1 MGVFL
6 GVLGLMALAAL
17 LLLGLWLW
25 LDARRTVRRL
35 DRMLSTAIDGG
46 FGEESF
52 DESAPSALESRMA
65 RFLNGSARS
74 LRGVQ
79 RQRESIQRLLS
90 DISHQTKTPLANLK
104 LYSSLLMEE
113 ELTPQ
118 QREQAQVIL
127 QQSEKLSFLI
137 ETLVKLSRLETDVL
151 AVTPKS
157 QPLSPLL
164 ERAASQA
171 KAAAEH
177 PASMLAVMKLDN
189 AKIEEICK
197 QFKQVYPVN
206 YNAPGQLV
214 VAGAIEE
221 MDAFKQAVREAGG
234 RGLPVAVGGGFHSP
248 FMDGASREFSE
259 EAREFELRKPALTVY
274 SNFTTEP
281 YTENVLELMENQIN
295 HSLRWQESME
305 RMAADGFDTF
315 IEVGIGDTLKK
326 LIKRILPEA
335 RVYSVS
341 NMEEIEKVKEEMGC

>member
-6 GVLGLMALAAL
+6 GVLGLMALAALL

-90 DISHQTKTPLANLK
+90 DISHQTKTPLANLR

-113 ELTPQ
+113 ELTPR
-118 QREQAQVIL
+118 QREQAQVIF

-151 AVTPKS
+151 VVTPKS

-171 KAAAEH
+171 KAAAEQKGIALQLH
-177 PASMLAVMKLDN
+177 LQQQAEMKALYDLRWTAEALGNLLDN
-189 AKIEEICK
+189 AVKYTPPGGCIQVSATQYELFCRIDVRDNGIGIAEEEQAQIFGRFYRGRQVREQEGLGIGLYLAREIAQK
-197 QFKQVYPVN
+197 QGGYLKLSSR
-206 YNAPGQLV
+206 PGQGSTFSLYLP
-214 VAGAIEE
+214 
-221 MDAFKQAVREAGG
+221 
-234 RGLPVAVGGGFHSP
+234 RG
-248 FMDGASREFSE
+248 
-259 EAREFELRKPALTVY
+259 
-274 SNFTTEP
+274 
-281 YTENVLELMENQIN
+281 
-295 HSLRWQESME
+295 
-305 RMAADGFDTF
+305 
-315 IEVGIGDTLKK
+315 
-326 LIKRILPEA
+326 
-335 RVYSVS
+335 
-341 NMEEIEKVKEEMGC
+341 

>member
-1 MGVFL
+1 MGIFL
-6 GVLGLMALAAL
+6 GVLGLAG

-90 DISHQTKTPLANLK
+90 DISHQTKTPLANLR

-113 ELTPQ
+113 ELTPR
-118 QREQAQVIL
+118 QREQAQVIF

-164 ERAASQA
+164 ERAVSQA
-171 KAAAEH
+171 KAAAEQKGIALQLH
-177 PASMLAVMKLDN
+177 LQQQAEMKALYDLRWTAEALGNLLDN
-189 AKIEEICK
+189 AVKYTPPGGCIQVSATQYELFCRIDVRDNGIGIAEEEQAQIFGRFYRGRQVREQEGLGIGLYLAREIAQK
-197 QFKQVYPVN
+197 QGGYLKLSSR
-206 YNAPGQLV
+206 PGQGSTFSLYLP
-214 VAGAIEE
+214 
-221 MDAFKQAVREAGG
+221 
-234 RGLPVAVGGGFHSP
+234 RG
-248 FMDGASREFSE
+248 
-259 EAREFELRKPALTVY
+259 
-274 SNFTTEP
+274 
-281 YTENVLELMENQIN
+281 
-295 HSLRWQESME
+295 
-305 RMAADGFDTF
+305 
-315 IEVGIGDTLKK
+315 
-326 LIKRILPEA
+326 
-335 RVYSVS
+335 
-341 NMEEIEKVKEEMGC
+341 

>member
-1 MGVFL
+1 MGTFL
-6 GVLGLMALAAL
+6 GVLGLVALAAL
-17 LLLGLWLW
+17 LLGLWFW

-113 ELTPQ
+113 ELTPR

-171 KAAAEH
+171 KAAAERKGIALQLH
-177 PASMLAVMKLDN
+177 LQQQAEMRALYDLRWTAEALGNLLDN
-189 AKIEEICK
+189 AVKYTPPDGCIQVSATQYELFCRIDVRDNGIGVAEEEQAQIFGRFYRGRQVREQEGLGIGLYLAREIAQK
-197 QFKQVYPVN
+197 QGGYLKLSSR
-206 YNAPGQLV
+206 PGQGSTFSLYLP
-214 VAGAIEE
+214 
-221 MDAFKQAVREAGG
+221 
-234 RGLPVAVGGGFHSP
+234 RG
-248 FMDGASREFSE
+248 
-259 EAREFELRKPALTVY
+259 
-274 SNFTTEP
+274 
-281 YTENVLELMENQIN
+281 
-295 HSLRWQESME
+295 
-305 RMAADGFDTF
+305 
-315 IEVGIGDTLKK
+315 
-326 LIKRILPEA
+326 
-335 RVYSVS
+335 
-341 NMEEIEKVKEEMGC
+341 

>member
-1 MGVFL
+1 MGTFL
-6 GVLGLMALAAL
+6 GVLGLMALAA

-90 DISHQTKTPLANLK
+90 DISHQTKTPLANLR

-113 ELTPQ
+113 ELTPR
-118 QREQAQVIL
+118 QREQAQVIF

-151 AVTPKS
+151 AVTPES

-171 KAAAEH
+171 KAAAEQKGDCASAAFAAAGGNEGALRPALDGGGAGEPDGQRGQIH
-177 PASMLAVMKLDN
+177 PAGRVH
-189 AKIEEICK
+189 
-197 QFKQVYPVN
+197 
-206 YNAPGQLV
+206 PG
-214 VAGAIEE
+214 ECH
-221 MDAFKQAVREAGG
+221 AVRAV
-234 RGLPVAVGGGFHSP
+234 LPHRCS
-248 FMDGASREFSE
+248 
-259 EAREFELRKPALTVY
+259 
-274 SNFTTEP
+274 
-281 YTENVLELMENQIN
+281 
-295 HSLRWQESME
+295 
-305 RMAADGFDTF
+305 
-315 IEVGIGDTLKK
+315 
-326 LIKRILPEA
+326 
-335 RVYSVS
+335 
-341 NMEEIEKVKEEMGC
+341 

>member
-1 MGVFL
+1 MGIFL
-6 GVLGLMALAAL
+6 GVLGLVALAAL

-90 DISHQTKTPLANLK
+90 DISHQTKTPLANLR

-113 ELTPQ
+113 ELTPR
-118 QREQAQVIL
+118 QREQAQVIF

-164 ERAASQA
+164 ERAVSQA
-171 KAAAEH
+171 KAAAEQKGIALQLH
-177 PASMLAVMKLDN
+177 LQQEEMKALYDLRWTAEALGNLLDN
-189 AKIEEICK
+189 AVKYTPPGGCIQVSATQYELFCRIDVRDNGIGVAEEEQAQIFGRFYRGRQVREQEGLGIGLYLAREIAQK
-197 QFKQVYPVN
+197 QGGYLKLSSR
-206 YNAPGQLV
+206 PGQGSTFSLYLP
-214 VAGAIEE
+214 
-221 MDAFKQAVREAGG
+221 
-234 RGLPVAVGGGFHSP
+234 RG
-248 FMDGASREFSE
+248 
-259 EAREFELRKPALTVY
+259 
-274 SNFTTEP
+274 
-281 YTENVLELMENQIN
+281 
-295 HSLRWQESME
+295 
-305 RMAADGFDTF
+305 
-315 IEVGIGDTLKK
+315 
-326 LIKRILPEA
+326 
-335 RVYSVS
+335 
-341 NMEEIEKVKEEMGC
+341 

>member
-90 DISHQTKTPLANLK
+90 DISHQTKTPLANLR

-151 AVTPKS
+151 VVTPKL

-164 ERAASQA
+164 ERAVSQA
-171 KAAAEH
+171 KAAAEQKGIALQLH
-177 PASMLAVMKLDN
+177 LQQEEMKALYDLRWTAEALGNLLDN
-189 AKIEEICK
+189 AVKYTPPGGCIQVSATQYELFCRIDVRDNGIGVAEEEQAQIFGRFYRGRQVREQEGLGIGLYLAREIAQK
-197 QFKQVYPVN
+197 QGGYLKLSSR
-206 YNAPGQLV
+206 PGQGSTFSLYLP
-214 VAGAIEE
+214 
-221 MDAFKQAVREAGG
+221 
-234 RGLPVAVGGGFHSP
+234 RG
-248 FMDGASREFSE
+248 
-259 EAREFELRKPALTVY
+259 
-274 SNFTTEP
+274 
-281 YTENVLELMENQIN
+281 
-295 HSLRWQESME
+295 
-305 RMAADGFDTF
+305 
-315 IEVGIGDTLKK
+315 
-326 LIKRILPEA
+326 
-335 RVYSVS
+335 
-341 NMEEIEKVKEEMGC
+341 

>member
-1 MGVFL
+1 MGTFL
-6 GVLGLMALAAL
+6 GVLGLVALAAL

-90 DISHQTKTPLANLK
+90 DISHQTKTPLANLR

-113 ELTPQ
+113 ELTPR

-164 ERAASQA
+164 ERAVSQA
-171 KAAAEH
+171 KAAAEQKGIALQLH
-177 PASMLAVMKLDN
+177 LQQQAEMKALYDLRWTAEALGNLLDN
-189 AKIEEICK
+189 AVKYTPPGGCIQVSATQYELFCRIDVRDNGIGIAEEEQAQIFGRFYRGRQVREQEGLGIGLYLAREIAQK
-197 QFKQVYPVN
+197 QGGYLKLSSR
-206 YNAPGQLV
+206 PGQGSTFSLYLP
-214 VAGAIEE
+214 
-221 MDAFKQAVREAGG
+221 
-234 RGLPVAVGGGFHSP
+234 RG
-248 FMDGASREFSE
+248 
-259 EAREFELRKPALTVY
+259 
-274 SNFTTEP
+274 
-281 YTENVLELMENQIN
+281 
-295 HSLRWQESME
+295 
-305 RMAADGFDTF
+305 
-315 IEVGIGDTLKK
+315 
-326 LIKRILPEA
+326 
-335 RVYSVS
+335 
-341 NMEEIEKVKEEMGC
+341 

>member
-1 MGVFL
+1 MGTFL
-6 GVLGLMALAAL
+6 GVLGIMALAAL
-17 LLLGLWLW
+17 LLGLWFW

-90 DISHQTKTPLANLK
+90 DISHQTKTPLANLR

-113 ELTPQ
+113 ELTPR
-118 QREQAQVIL
+118 QREQAQVIF

-171 KAAAEH
+171 KAAAEQKGIALQLH
-177 PASMLAVMKLDN
+177 LQQQAEMKALYDLRWTAEALGNLLDN
-189 AKIEEICK
+189 AVKYTPPDGCIQVSATQYELFCRIDVRDNGIGIAEEEQAQIFGRFYRGRQVREQEGLGIGLYLAREIAQK
-197 QFKQVYPVN
+197 QGGYLKLSSR
-206 YNAPGQLV
+206 PGQGSTFSLYLP
-214 VAGAIEE
+214 
-221 MDAFKQAVREAGG
+221 
-234 RGLPVAVGGGFHSP
+234 RG
-248 FMDGASREFSE
+248 
-259 EAREFELRKPALTVY
+259 
-274 SNFTTEP
+274 
-281 YTENVLELMENQIN
+281 
-295 HSLRWQESME
+295 
-305 RMAADGFDTF
+305 
-315 IEVGIGDTLKK
+315 
-326 LIKRILPEA
+326 
-335 RVYSVS
+335 
-341 NMEEIEKVKEEMGC
+341 

>member
-79 RQRESIQRLLS
+79 RQR
-90 DISHQTKTPLANLK
+90 SHQTKTPLANLR

-151 AVTPKS
+151 VVTPKL

-171 KAAAEH
+171 KAAAERKGIALQLH
-177 PASMLAVMKLDN
+177 LQQQAEMRALYDLRWTAEALGNLLDN
-189 AKIEEICK
+189 AVKYTPPGGCIQVSATQYELFCRIDVRDNGIGVAEEEQAQIFGRFYRGRQVREQEGLGIGLYFAREIAQK
-197 QFKQVYPVN
+197 QGGYLKLSSR
-206 YNAPGQLV
+206 PGQGSTFSLYLP
-214 VAGAIEE
+214 
-221 MDAFKQAVREAGG
+221 
-234 RGLPVAVGGGFHSP
+234 RG
-248 FMDGASREFSE
+248 
-259 EAREFELRKPALTVY
+259 
-274 SNFTTEP
+274 
-281 YTENVLELMENQIN
+281 
-295 HSLRWQESME
+295 
-305 RMAADGFDTF
+305 
-315 IEVGIGDTLKK
+315 
-326 LIKRILPEA
+326 
-335 RVYSVS
+335 
-341 NMEEIEKVKEEMGC
+341 

>member
-79 RQRESIQRLLS
+79 RQRESIQRMLS

-113 ELTPQ
+113 ELTPR
-118 QREQAQVIL
+118 QREQAQVIF

-171 KAAAEH
+171 KAAAERKGIALKLH
-177 PASMLAVMKLDN
+177 LQQQAEMRALYDLRWTAEALGNLLDN
-189 AKIEEICK
+189 AVKYTPPGGCIQVSATQYELFCRIDVHDNGIGIAEEEQAQIFGRFYRGRQVREQEGLGIGLYLAREIAQK
-197 QFKQVYPVN
+197 QGGYLKLSSR
-206 YNAPGQLV
+206 PGQGSTFSLYLP
-214 VAGAIEE
+214 
-221 MDAFKQAVREAGG
+221 
-234 RGLPVAVGGGFHSP
+234 RG
-248 FMDGASREFSE
+248 
-259 EAREFELRKPALTVY
+259 
-274 SNFTTEP
+274 
-281 YTENVLELMENQIN
+281 
-295 HSLRWQESME
+295 
-305 RMAADGFDTF
+305 
-315 IEVGIGDTLKK
+315 
-326 LIKRILPEA
+326 
-335 RVYSVS
+335 
-341 NMEEIEKVKEEMGC
+341 

>member
-1 MGVFL
+1 MGTFL
-6 GVLGLMALAAL
+6 GVLGFMALAAL

-90 DISHQTKTPLANLK
+90 DISHQTKTPLANLR

-113 ELTPQ
+113 ELTPR

-151 AVTPKS
+151 VVTPKL

-171 KAAAEH
+171 KAAAEQKGIALQLH
-177 PASMLAVMKLDN
+177 LQQQAEMKALYDLRWTAEALGNLLDN
-189 AKIEEICK
+189 AVKYTPPGGCIQVSATQYELFCRIDVRDNGIGVAEEEQAQIFGRFYRGRQVREQEGLGIGLYLAREIAQK
-197 QFKQVYPVN
+197 QGGYLKLSSR
-206 YNAPGQLV
+206 PGQGSTFSLYLP
-214 VAGAIEE
+214 
-221 MDAFKQAVREAGG
+221 
-234 RGLPVAVGGGFHSP
+234 RG
-248 FMDGASREFSE
+248 
-259 EAREFELRKPALTVY
+259 
-274 SNFTTEP
+274 
-281 YTENVLELMENQIN
+281 
-295 HSLRWQESME
+295 
-305 RMAADGFDTF
+305 
-315 IEVGIGDTLKK
+315 
-326 LIKRILPEA
+326 
-335 RVYSVS
+335 
-341 NMEEIEKVKEEMGC
+341 

>member
-113 ELTPQ
+113 ELTPR

-151 AVTPKS
+151 VVTPKL

-171 KAAAEH
+171 KAAAEQKGIALQLH
-177 PASMLAVMKLDN
+177 LQQQAEMKALYDLRWTAEALGNLLDN
-189 AKIEEICK
+189 AVKYTPPGGCIQVSATQYELFCRIDVHDNGIGVAEEEQAQIFGRFYRGRQVREQEGLGIGLYLAREIAQK
-197 QFKQVYPVN
+197 QGGYLKLSSR
-206 YNAPGQLV
+206 PGQGSTFSLYLP
-214 VAGAIEE
+214 
-221 MDAFKQAVREAGG
+221 
-234 RGLPVAVGGGFHSP
+234 RG
-248 FMDGASREFSE
+248 
-259 EAREFELRKPALTVY
+259 
-274 SNFTTEP
+274 
-281 YTENVLELMENQIN
+281 
-295 HSLRWQESME
+295 
-305 RMAADGFDTF
+305 
-315 IEVGIGDTLKK
+315 
-326 LIKRILPEA
+326 
-335 RVYSVS
+335 
-341 NMEEIEKVKEEMGC
+341 

>member
-1 MGVFL
+1 MGTFL
-6 GVLGLMALAAL
+6 GVLGLMALAALL

-90 DISHQTKTPLANLK
+90 DISHQTKTPLANLR

-113 ELTPQ
+113 ELTPR
-118 QREQAQVIL
+118 QREQAQVIF

-171 KAAAEH
+171 KAAAEQKGIALQLH
-177 PASMLAVMKLDN
+177 LQQQAEMKALYDLRWTAEALGNLLDN
-189 AKIEEICK
+189 AVKYTPPGGCIQVSATQYELFCRIDVRDNGIGVAEEEQAQIFGRFYRGRQVREQEGLGIGLYLAREIAQK
-197 QFKQVYPVN
+197 QGGYLKLSSR
-206 YNAPGQLV
+206 PGQGSTFSLYLP
-214 VAGAIEE
+214 
-221 MDAFKQAVREAGG
+221 
-234 RGLPVAVGGGFHSP
+234 RG
-248 FMDGASREFSE
+248 
-259 EAREFELRKPALTVY
+259 
-274 SNFTTEP
+274 
-281 YTENVLELMENQIN
+281 
-295 HSLRWQESME
+295 
-305 RMAADGFDTF
+305 
-315 IEVGIGDTLKK
+315 
-326 LIKRILPEA
+326 
-335 RVYSVS
+335 
-341 NMEEIEKVKEEMGC
+341 

>member
-6 GVLGLMALAAL
+6 GVLGLVALAAL

-90 DISHQTKTPLANLK
+90 DISHQTKTPLANLR

-113 ELTPQ
+113 ELTPR
-118 QREQAQVIL
+118 QREQAQVIF

-171 KAAAEH
+171 KAAAEQKGIALQLH
-177 PASMLAVMKLDN
+177 LQQQAEMKALYDLRWTAEALGNLLDN
-189 AKIEEICK
+189 AVKYTPPGGCIQVSATQYELFCRIDVHDNGIGIAEEEQAQIFGRFYRGRQVREQEGLGIGLYLAREIAQK
-197 QFKQVYPVN
+197 QGGYLKLSSR
-206 YNAPGQLV
+206 PGQGSTFSLYLP
-214 VAGAIEE
+214 
-221 MDAFKQAVREAGG
+221 
-234 RGLPVAVGGGFHSP
+234 RG
-248 FMDGASREFSE
+248 
-259 EAREFELRKPALTVY
+259 
-274 SNFTTEP
+274 
-281 YTENVLELMENQIN
+281 
-295 HSLRWQESME
+295 
-305 RMAADGFDTF
+305 
-315 IEVGIGDTLKK
+315 
-326 LIKRILPEA
+326 
-335 RVYSVS
+335 
-341 NMEEIEKVKEEMGC
+341 

>member
-1 MGVFL
+1 MGTFL
-6 GVLGLMALAAL
+6 GVLGFMALAAL

-90 DISHQTKTPLANLK
+90 DISHQTKTPLANLR

-113 ELTPQ
+113 ELTPR

-171 KAAAEH
+171 KAAAEQKGIALQLH
-177 PASMLAVMKLDN
+177 LQQQAEMRALYDLRWTAEALGNLLDN
-189 AKIEEICK
+189 AVKYTPPGGCIQVSATQYELFCRIDVHDNGIGVAEEEQAQIFGRFYRGRQVREQEGLGIGLYLAREIAQK
-197 QFKQVYPVN
+197 QGGYLKLSSR
-206 YNAPGQLV
+206 PGQGSTFSLYLP
-214 VAGAIEE
+214 
-221 MDAFKQAVREAGG
+221 
-234 RGLPVAVGGGFHSP
+234 RG
-248 FMDGASREFSE
+248 
-259 EAREFELRKPALTVY
+259 
-274 SNFTTEP
+274 
-281 YTENVLELMENQIN
+281 
-295 HSLRWQESME
+295 
-305 RMAADGFDTF
+305 
-315 IEVGIGDTLKK
+315 
-326 LIKRILPEA
+326 
-335 RVYSVS
+335 
-341 NMEEIEKVKEEMGC
+341 

>member
-1 MGVFL
+1 MGTFL
-6 GVLGLMALAAL
+6 GVLGIMALAAL
-17 LLLGLWLW
+17 LLGLWFW

-90 DISHQTKTPLANLK
+90 DISHQTKTPLANLR

-113 ELTPQ
+113 ELTPR
-118 QREQAQVIL
+118 QREQAQVIF

-164 ERAASQA
+164 ERAVSQA
-171 KAAAEH
+171 KAAAERKGIALQLH
-177 PASMLAVMKLDN
+177 LQQQAEMRALYDLRWTAEALGNLLDN
-189 AKIEEICK
+189 AVKYTPPGGCIQVSATQYELFCRIDVRDNGIGVAEEEQAQIFGRFYRGRQVREQEGLGIGLYLAREIAQK
-197 QFKQVYPVN
+197 QGGYLKLSSR
-206 YNAPGQLV
+206 PGQGSTFSLYLP
-214 VAGAIEE
+214 
-221 MDAFKQAVREAGG
+221 
-234 RGLPVAVGGGFHSP
+234 RG
-248 FMDGASREFSE
+248 
-259 EAREFELRKPALTVY
+259 
-274 SNFTTEP
+274 
-281 YTENVLELMENQIN
+281 
-295 HSLRWQESME
+295 
-305 RMAADGFDTF
+305 
-315 IEVGIGDTLKK
+315 
-326 LIKRILPEA
+326 
-335 RVYSVS
+335 
-341 NMEEIEKVKEEMGC
+341 

>member
-1 MGVFL
+1 MGTFL
-6 GVLGLMALAAL
+6 GVLGIMALAAL
-17 LLLGLWLW
+17 LLGLWFW

-79 RQRESIQRLLS
+79 RQRKSIQRLLS

-113 ELTPQ
+113 ELTPR

-171 KAAAEH
+171 KAAAERKGIALQLH
-177 PASMLAVMKLDN
+177 LQQQAEMRALYDLRWTAEALGNLLDN
-189 AKIEEICK
+189 AVKYTPPDGCIQVSATQYELFCRIDVRDNGIGVAEEEQAQIFGRFYRGRQVREQEGLGIGLYLAREIAQK
-197 QFKQVYPVN
+197 QGGYLKLSSR
-206 YNAPGQLV
+206 PGQGSTFSLYLP
-214 VAGAIEE
+214 
-221 MDAFKQAVREAGG
+221 
-234 RGLPVAVGGGFHSP
+234 RG
-248 FMDGASREFSE
+248 
-259 EAREFELRKPALTVY
+259 
-274 SNFTTEP
+274 
-281 YTENVLELMENQIN
+281 
-295 HSLRWQESME
+295 
-305 RMAADGFDTF
+305 
-315 IEVGIGDTLKK
+315 
-326 LIKRILPEA
+326 
-335 RVYSVS
+335 
-341 NMEEIEKVKEEMGC
+341 

>member
-1 MGVFL
+1 MGTFL
-6 GVLGLMALAAL
+6 GVLGFVALAAL

-113 ELTPQ
+113 ELTPR
-118 QREQAQVIL
+118 QREQAQVIF

-157 QPLSPLL
+157 QPLAPLL

-171 KAAAEH
+171 KAAAEQKGIALQLH
-177 PASMLAVMKLDN
+177 LQQQAEMKALYDLRWTAEALGNLLDN
-189 AKIEEICK
+189 AVKYTPPGGCIQVSATQYELFCRIDVRDNGIGIAEEEQAQIFGRFYRGRQVREQEGLGIGLYLAREIAQK
-197 QFKQVYPVN
+197 QGGYLKLSSR
-206 YNAPGQLV
+206 PGQGSTFSLYLP
-214 VAGAIEE
+214 
-221 MDAFKQAVREAGG
+221 
-234 RGLPVAVGGGFHSP
+234 RG
-248 FMDGASREFSE
+248 
-259 EAREFELRKPALTVY
+259 
-274 SNFTTEP
+274 
-281 YTENVLELMENQIN
+281 
-295 HSLRWQESME
+295 
-305 RMAADGFDTF
+305 
-315 IEVGIGDTLKK
+315 
-326 LIKRILPEA
+326 
-335 RVYSVS
+335 
-341 NMEEIEKVKEEMGC
+341 

>member
-90 DISHQTKTPLANLK
+90 DISHQTKTPLANLR

-113 ELTPQ
+113 ELTPR
-118 QREQAQVIL
+118 QREQAQVIF

-171 KAAAEH
+171 KAAAEQKGIALQLH
-177 PASMLAVMKLDN
+177 LQQQAEMKALYDLRWTAEALGNLLDN
-189 AKIEEICK
+189 AVKYTPPGGCIQVSATQYELFCRIDVRDNGIGVAEEEQAQIFGRFYRGRQVREQEGLGIGLYLAREIAQK
-197 QFKQVYPVN
+197 QGGYLKLSSR
-206 YNAPGQLV
+206 PGQGSTFSLYLP
-214 VAGAIEE
+214 
-221 MDAFKQAVREAGG
+221 
-234 RGLPVAVGGGFHSP
+234 RG
-248 FMDGASREFSE
+248 
-259 EAREFELRKPALTVY
+259 
-274 SNFTTEP
+274 
-281 YTENVLELMENQIN
+281 
-295 HSLRWQESME
+295 
-305 RMAADGFDTF
+305 
-315 IEVGIGDTLKK
+315 
-326 LIKRILPEA
+326 
-335 RVYSVS
+335 
-341 NMEEIEKVKEEMGC
+341 

>member
-1 MGVFL
+1 MGTFL
-6 GVLGLMALAAL
+6 GVLGLVALAAL

-90 DISHQTKTPLANLK
+90 DISHQTKTPLANLR

-113 ELTPQ
+113 ELTPR
-118 QREQAQVIL
+118 QREQAQVIF

-151 AVTPKS
+151 VVTPKL

-171 KAAAEH
+171 KAAAEQKGIALQLH
-177 PASMLAVMKLDN
+177 LQQQAEMKALYDLRWTAEALGNLLDN
-189 AKIEEICK
+189 AVKYTPPGGCIQVSATQYELFCRIDVRDNGIGIAEEEQAQIFGRFYRGRQVREQEGLGIGLYLAREIAQK
-197 QFKQVYPVN
+197 QGGYLKLSSR
-206 YNAPGQLV
+206 PGQGSTFSLYLP
-214 VAGAIEE
+214 
-221 MDAFKQAVREAGG
+221 
-234 RGLPVAVGGGFHSP
+234 RG
-248 FMDGASREFSE
+248 
-259 EAREFELRKPALTVY
+259 
-274 SNFTTEP
+274 
-281 YTENVLELMENQIN
+281 
-295 HSLRWQESME
+295 
-305 RMAADGFDTF
+305 
-315 IEVGIGDTLKK
+315 
-326 LIKRILPEA
+326 
-335 RVYSVS
+335 
-341 NMEEIEKVKEEMGC
+341 

>member
-1 MGVFL
+1 MGTFL
-6 GVLGLMALAAL
+6 GALGLVALAAL

-90 DISHQTKTPLANLK
+90 DISHQTKTPLANLR

-113 ELTPQ
+113 ELTPR
-118 QREQAQVIL
+118 QREQAQVIF

-171 KAAAEH
+171 KAAAEQKGIALQLH
-177 PASMLAVMKLDN
+177 LQQQAEMKALYDLRWTAEALGNLLDN
-189 AKIEEICK
+189 AVKYTPPGGCIQVSATQYELFCRIDVHDNGIGIAEEEQAQIFGRFYRGRQVREQEGLGIGLYLAREIAQK
-197 QFKQVYPVN
+197 QGGYLKLSSR
-206 YNAPGQLV
+206 PGQGSTFSLYLP
-214 VAGAIEE
+214 
-221 MDAFKQAVREAGG
+221 
-234 RGLPVAVGGGFHSP
+234 RG
-248 FMDGASREFSE
+248 
-259 EAREFELRKPALTVY
+259 
-274 SNFTTEP
+274 
-281 YTENVLELMENQIN
+281 
-295 HSLRWQESME
+295 
-305 RMAADGFDTF
+305 
-315 IEVGIGDTLKK
+315 
-326 LIKRILPEA
+326 
-335 RVYSVS
+335 
-341 NMEEIEKVKEEMGC
+341 

>member
-1 MGVFL
+1 MGTFL
-6 GVLGLMALAAL
+6 GALGLAG

-74 LRGVQ
+74 LRGMQ
-79 RQRESIQRLLS
+79 RQRESIQRMLS

-113 ELTPQ
+113 ELTPR
-118 QREQAQVIL
+118 QREQAQVIF

-164 ERAASQA
+164 ERAVSQA
-171 KAAAEH
+171 KAAAEQKGIALQLH
-177 PASMLAVMKLDN
+177 LQQQAEMKALYDLRWTAEALGNLLDN
-189 AKIEEICK
+189 AVKYTPPGGCIQVSATQYELFCRIDVRDNGIGIAEEEQAQIFGRFYRGRQVREQEGLGIGLYLAREIAQK
-197 QFKQVYPVN
+197 QGGYLKLSSR
-206 YNAPGQLV
+206 PGQGSTFSLYLP
-214 VAGAIEE
+214 
-221 MDAFKQAVREAGG
+221 
-234 RGLPVAVGGGFHSP
+234 RG
-248 FMDGASREFSE
+248 
-259 EAREFELRKPALTVY
+259 
-274 SNFTTEP
+274 
-281 YTENVLELMENQIN
+281 
-295 HSLRWQESME
+295 
-305 RMAADGFDTF
+305 
-315 IEVGIGDTLKK
+315 
-326 LIKRILPEA
+326 
-335 RVYSVS
+335 
-341 NMEEIEKVKEEMGC
+341 

>member
-1 MGVFL
+1 MGTFL
-6 GVLGLMALAAL
+6 GALGLVALAAL

-113 ELTPQ
+113 ELTPR

-171 KAAAEH
+171 KAAAEQKGIALQLH
-177 PASMLAVMKLDN
+177 LQQQAEMKALYDLRWTAEALGNLLDN
-189 AKIEEICK
+189 AVKYTPPGGCIQVSATQYELFCRIDVRDNGIGIAEEEQAQIFGRFYRGRQVREQEGLGIGLYLAREIAQK
-197 QFKQVYPVN
+197 QGGYLKLSSR
-206 YNAPGQLV
+206 PGQGSTFSLYLP
-214 VAGAIEE
+214 
-221 MDAFKQAVREAGG
+221 
-234 RGLPVAVGGGFHSP
+234 RG
-248 FMDGASREFSE
+248 
-259 EAREFELRKPALTVY
+259 
-274 SNFTTEP
+274 
-281 YTENVLELMENQIN
+281 
-295 HSLRWQESME
+295 
-305 RMAADGFDTF
+305 
-315 IEVGIGDTLKK
+315 
-326 LIKRILPEA
+326 
-335 RVYSVS
+335 
-341 NMEEIEKVKEEMGC
+341 

>member
-1 MGVFL
+1 MGTFL
-6 GVLGLMALAAL
+6 GVLGLVALAAL

-90 DISHQTKTPLANLK
+90 DISHQTKTPLANLR

-113 ELTPQ
+113 ELTPR
-118 QREQAQVIL
+118 QREQAQVIF

-151 AVTPKS
+151 AVTPKL
-157 QPLSPLL
+157 QPLAPLL

-171 KAAAEH
+171 KAAAEQKGIALQLH
-177 PASMLAVMKLDN
+177 LQQQAEMKALYDLRWTAEALGNLLDN
-189 AKIEEICK
+189 AVKYTPPGGCIQVSATQYELFCRIDVRDNGIGVAEEEQAQIFGRFYRGRQVREQEGLGIGLYLAREIAQK
-197 QFKQVYPVN
+197 QGGYLKLSSR
-206 YNAPGQLV
+206 PGQGSTFSLYLP
-214 VAGAIEE
+214 
-221 MDAFKQAVREAGG
+221 
-234 RGLPVAVGGGFHSP
+234 RG
-248 FMDGASREFSE
+248 
-259 EAREFELRKPALTVY
+259 
-274 SNFTTEP
+274 
-281 YTENVLELMENQIN
+281 
-295 HSLRWQESME
+295 
-305 RMAADGFDTF
+305 
-315 IEVGIGDTLKK
+315 
-326 LIKRILPEA
+326 
-335 RVYSVS
+335 
-341 NMEEIEKVKEEMGC
+341 

>member
-1 MGVFL
+1 MGTFL
-6 GVLGLMALAAL
+6 GVLGIMALAAL
-17 LLLGLWLW
+17 LLGLWFW

-90 DISHQTKTPLANLK
+90 DISHQTKTPLANLR

-113 ELTPQ
+113 ELTPR
-118 QREQAQVIL
+118 QREQAQVIF

-164 ERAASQA
+164 ERAVSQA
-171 KAAAEH
+171 KVAAEQKGIALQLH
-177 PASMLAVMKLDN
+177 LQQQAEMKALYDLRWTAEALGNLLDN
-189 AKIEEICK
+189 AVKYTPPGGCIQVSATQYELFCRIDVRDDGIGVAEEEQAQIFGRFYRGRQVREQEGLGIGLYLAREIAQK
-197 QFKQVYPVN
+197 QGGYLKLSSR
-206 YNAPGQLV
+206 PGQGSTFSLYLP
-214 VAGAIEE
+214 
-221 MDAFKQAVREAGG
+221 
-234 RGLPVAVGGGFHSP
+234 RG
-248 FMDGASREFSE
+248 
-259 EAREFELRKPALTVY
+259 
-274 SNFTTEP
+274 
-281 YTENVLELMENQIN
+281 
-295 HSLRWQESME
+295 
-305 RMAADGFDTF
+305 
-315 IEVGIGDTLKK
+315 
-326 LIKRILPEA
+326 
-335 RVYSVS
+335 
-341 NMEEIEKVKEEMGC
+341 

>member
-1 MGVFL
+1 MGTFL
-6 GVLGLMALAAL
+6 GVLGLVALAAL
-17 LLLGLWLW
+17 LLLGLWFW

-90 DISHQTKTPLANLK
+90 DISHQTKTPLANLR

-118 QREQAQVIL
+118 QREQAQVIF

-171 KAAAEH
+171 KAAAERKGIALQLH
-177 PASMLAVMKLDN
+177 LQQQAEMRALYDLRWTAEALGNLLDN
-189 AKIEEICK
+189 AVKYTPPDGCIQVSATQYELFCRIDVRDNGIGVAEEEQAQIFGRFYRGRQVREQEGLGIGLYLAREIAQK
-197 QFKQVYPVN
+197 QGGYLKLSSR
-206 YNAPGQLV
+206 PGQGSTFSLYLP
-214 VAGAIEE
+214 
-221 MDAFKQAVREAGG
+221 
-234 RGLPVAVGGGFHSP
+234 RG
-248 FMDGASREFSE
+248 
-259 EAREFELRKPALTVY
+259 
-274 SNFTTEP
+274 
-281 YTENVLELMENQIN
+281 
-295 HSLRWQESME
+295 
-305 RMAADGFDTF
+305 
-315 IEVGIGDTLKK
+315 
-326 LIKRILPEA
+326 
-335 RVYSVS
+335 
-341 NMEEIEKVKEEMGC
+341 

>member
-6 GVLGLMALAAL
+6 GVLGLMALAALL

-74 LRGVQ
+74 LRGLQ

-113 ELTPQ
+113 ELTPR
-118 QREQAQVIL
+118 QREQAQVIF

-171 KAAAEH
+171 KAAAEQKGIALQLH
-177 PASMLAVMKLDN
+177 LQQQAEMKALYDLRWTAEALGNLLDN
-189 AKIEEICK
+189 AVKYTPPGGCIQVSATQYELFCRIDVRDNGIGIAEEEQAQIFGRFYRGRQVREQEGLGIGLYLAREIAQK
-197 QFKQVYPVN
+197 QGGYLKLSSR
-206 YNAPGQLV
+206 PGQGSTFSLYLP
-214 VAGAIEE
+214 
-221 MDAFKQAVREAGG
+221 
-234 RGLPVAVGGGFHSP
+234 RG
-248 FMDGASREFSE
+248 
-259 EAREFELRKPALTVY
+259 
-274 SNFTTEP
+274 
-281 YTENVLELMENQIN
+281 
-295 HSLRWQESME
+295 
-305 RMAADGFDTF
+305 
-315 IEVGIGDTLKK
+315 
-326 LIKRILPEA
+326 
-335 RVYSVS
+335 
-341 NMEEIEKVKEEMGC
+341 

>member
-1 MGVFL
+1 MGTFL
-6 GVLGLMALAAL
+6 GALGLVALAAL

-113 ELTPQ
+113 ELTPR
-118 QREQAQVIL
+118 QREQAQVIF

-151 AVTPKS
+151 AVTPKL
-157 QPLSPLL
+157 QPLAPLL

-171 KAAAEH
+171 KAAAEQKGIALQLH
-177 PASMLAVMKLDN
+177 LQQQAEMKALYDLRWTAEALGNLLDN
-189 AKIEEICK
+189 AVKYTPPGGCIQVSATQYELFCRIDVHDNGIGIAEEEQAQIFGRFYRGRQVREQEGLGIGLYLAREIAQK
-197 QFKQVYPVN
+197 QGGYLKLSSR
-206 YNAPGQLV
+206 PGQGSTFSLYLP
-214 VAGAIEE
+214 
-221 MDAFKQAVREAGG
+221 
-234 RGLPVAVGGGFHSP
+234 RG
-248 FMDGASREFSE
+248 
-259 EAREFELRKPALTVY
+259 
-274 SNFTTEP
+274 
-281 YTENVLELMENQIN
+281 
-295 HSLRWQESME
+295 
-305 RMAADGFDTF
+305 
-315 IEVGIGDTLKK
+315 
-326 LIKRILPEA
+326 
-335 RVYSVS
+335 
-341 NMEEIEKVKEEMGC
+341 

>member
-1 MGVFL
+1 MGTFL
-6 GVLGLMALAAL
+6 GVLGIMALAAL
-17 LLLGLWLW
+17 LLGLWFW

-90 DISHQTKTPLANLK
+90 DISHQTKTPLANLR

-113 ELTPQ
+113 ELTPR

-171 KAAAEH
+171 KAAAEQKGIALQLH
-177 PASMLAVMKLDN
+177 LQQQAEMKALYDLRWTAEALGNLLDN
-189 AKIEEICK
+189 AVKYTPPGGCIQVSATQYELFCRIDVRDNGIGVAEEEQAQIFGRFYRGRQVREQEGLGIGLYLAREIAQK
-197 QFKQVYPVN
+197 QGGYLKLSSR
-206 YNAPGQLV
+206 PGQGSTFSLYLP
-214 VAGAIEE
+214 
-221 MDAFKQAVREAGG
+221 
-234 RGLPVAVGGGFHSP
+234 RG
-248 FMDGASREFSE
+248 
-259 EAREFELRKPALTVY
+259 
-274 SNFTTEP
+274 
-281 YTENVLELMENQIN
+281 
-295 HSLRWQESME
+295 
-305 RMAADGFDTF
+305 
-315 IEVGIGDTLKK
+315 
-326 LIKRILPEA
+326 
-335 RVYSVS
+335 
-341 NMEEIEKVKEEMGC
+341 

>member
-90 DISHQTKTPLANLK
+90 DISHQTKTPLANLR

-113 ELTPQ
+113 ELTPR
-118 QREQAQVIL
+118 QREQAQVIF

-151 AVTPKS
+151 AVTPKL
-157 QPLSPLL
+157 QPLAPLL

-171 KAAAEH
+171 KAAAEQKGIALQLH
-177 PASMLAVMKLDN
+177 LQQQAEMKALYDLRWTAEALGNLLDN
-189 AKIEEICK
+189 AVKYTPPGGCIQVSATQYELFCRIDVHDNGIGIAEEEQAQIFGRFYRGRQVREQEGLGIGLYLAREIAQK
-197 QFKQVYPVN
+197 QGGYLKLSSR
-206 YNAPGQLV
+206 PGQGSTFSLYLP
-214 VAGAIEE
+214 
-221 MDAFKQAVREAGG
+221 
-234 RGLPVAVGGGFHSP
+234 RG
-248 FMDGASREFSE
+248 
-259 EAREFELRKPALTVY
+259 
-274 SNFTTEP
+274 
-281 YTENVLELMENQIN
+281 
-295 HSLRWQESME
+295 
-305 RMAADGFDTF
+305 
-315 IEVGIGDTLKK
+315 
-326 LIKRILPEA
+326 
-335 RVYSVS
+335 
-341 NMEEIEKVKEEMGC
+341 

>member
-6 GVLGLMALAAL
+6 GVLGLMALAA

-90 DISHQTKTPLANLK
+90 DISHQTKTPLANLR

-113 ELTPQ
+113 ELTPR
-118 QREQAQVIL
+118 QREQAQVIF

-151 AVTPKS
+151 AVTPKL
-157 QPLSPLL
+157 QPLAPLL

-171 KAAAEH
+171 KAAAEQKGIALQLH
-177 PASMLAVMKLDN
+177 LQQQAEMKALYDLRWTAEALGNLLDN
-189 AKIEEICK
+189 AVKYTSPGGCIQVSATQYELFCRIDVRDNGIGIAEEEQAQIFGRFYRGRQVREQEGLGIGLYLAREIAQK
-197 QFKQVYPVN
+197 QGGYLKLSSR
-206 YNAPGQLV
+206 PGQGSTFSLYLP
-214 VAGAIEE
+214 
-221 MDAFKQAVREAGG
+221 
-234 RGLPVAVGGGFHSP
+234 RG
-248 FMDGASREFSE
+248 
-259 EAREFELRKPALTVY
+259 
-274 SNFTTEP
+274 
-281 YTENVLELMENQIN
+281 
-295 HSLRWQESME
+295 
-305 RMAADGFDTF
+305 
-315 IEVGIGDTLKK
+315 
-326 LIKRILPEA
+326 
-335 RVYSVS
+335 
-341 NMEEIEKVKEEMGC
+341 

>member
-1 MGVFL
+1 MGIFL
-6 GVLGLMALAAL
+6 GVLGLAG

-35 DRMLSTAIDGG
+35 DRMLSIAIDGG

-113 ELTPQ
+113 ELTPR
-118 QREQAQVIL
+118 QREQAQVIF

-171 KAAAEH
+171 KAAAEQKGIALQLH
-177 PASMLAVMKLDN
+177 LQQQAEMKALYDLRWTAEALGNLLDN
-189 AKIEEICK
+189 AVKYTPPGGCIQVSATQYELFCRIDVRDNGIGIAEEEQAQIFGRFYRGRQVREQEGLGIGLYLAREIAQK
-197 QFKQVYPVN
+197 QGGYLKLSSR
-206 YNAPGQLV
+206 PGQGSTFSLYLP
-214 VAGAIEE
+214 
-221 MDAFKQAVREAGG
+221 
-234 RGLPVAVGGGFHSP
+234 RG
-248 FMDGASREFSE
+248 
-259 EAREFELRKPALTVY
+259 
-274 SNFTTEP
+274 
-281 YTENVLELMENQIN
+281 
-295 HSLRWQESME
+295 
-305 RMAADGFDTF
+305 
-315 IEVGIGDTLKK
+315 
-326 LIKRILPEA
+326 
-335 RVYSVS
+335 
-341 NMEEIEKVKEEMGC
+341 

>member
-1 MGVFL
+1 MGTFL
-6 GVLGLMALAAL
+6 GVLGLVALAAL

-90 DISHQTKTPLANLK
+90 DISHQTKTPLANLR

-113 ELTPQ
+113 ELTPR
-118 QREQAQVIL
+118 QREQAQVIF

-171 KAAAEH
+171 KAAAEQKGIALQLH
-177 PASMLAVMKLDN
+177 LQQQAEMKALYDLRWTAEALGNLLDN
-189 AKIEEICK
+189 AVKYTPPGGCIQVSATQYELFCRIDVRDNGIGIAEEEQAQIFGRFYRGRQVREQEGLGIGLYLAREIAQK
-197 QFKQVYPVN
+197 QGGYLKLSSR
-206 YNAPGQLV
+206 PGQGSTFSLYLP
-214 VAGAIEE
+214 
-221 MDAFKQAVREAGG
+221 
-234 RGLPVAVGGGFHSP
+234 RG
-248 FMDGASREFSE
+248 
-259 EAREFELRKPALTVY
+259 
-274 SNFTTEP
+274 
-281 YTENVLELMENQIN
+281 
-295 HSLRWQESME
+295 
-305 RMAADGFDTF
+305 
-315 IEVGIGDTLKK
+315 
-326 LIKRILPEA
+326 
-335 RVYSVS
+335 
-341 NMEEIEKVKEEMGC
+341 

>member
-1 MGVFL
+1 MGTFL
-6 GVLGLMALAAL
+6 GVLGIMALAAL
-17 LLLGLWLW
+17 LLGLWFW

-79 RQRESIQRLLS
+79 RQRESIQRMLS

-113 ELTPQ
+113 ELTPR
-118 QREQAQVIL
+118 QREQAQVIF

-171 KAAAEH
+171 KVRPTPPQPSSATRPPRGM
-177 PASMLAVMKLDN
+177 PASRRA
-189 AKIEEICK
+189 A
-197 QFKQVYPVN
+197 
-206 YNAPGQLV
+206 
-214 VAGAIEE
+214 
-221 MDAFKQAVREAGG
+221 
-234 RGLPVAVGGGFHSP
+234 
-248 FMDGASREFSE
+248 
-259 EAREFELRKPALTVY
+259 RKPPA
-274 SNFTTEP
+274 S
-281 YTENVLELMENQIN
+281 VL
-295 HSLRWQESME
+295 
-305 RMAADGFDTF
+305 
-315 IEVGIGDTLKK
+315 
-326 LIKRILPEA
+326 
-335 RVYSVS
+335 
-341 NMEEIEKVKEEMGC
+341 

>member
-1 MGVFL
+1 MGTFL
-6 GVLGLMALAAL
+6 GALGLAG

-113 ELTPQ
+113 ELTPR
-118 QREQAQVIL
+118 QREQAQVIF

-157 QPLSPLL
+157 QPLAPLL

-171 KAAAEH
+171 KAAAEQKGIALQLH
-177 PASMLAVMKLDN
+177 LQQQAEMKALYDLRWTAEALGNLLDN
-189 AKIEEICK
+189 AVKYTPPGGCIQVSATQYELFCRIDVRDNGIGVAEEEQAQIFGRFYRGRQVREQEGLGIGLYLAREIAQK
-197 QFKQVYPVN
+197 QGGYLKLSSR
-206 YNAPGQLV
+206 PGQGSTFSLYLP
-214 VAGAIEE
+214 
-221 MDAFKQAVREAGG
+221 
-234 RGLPVAVGGGFHSP
+234 RG
-248 FMDGASREFSE
+248 
-259 EAREFELRKPALTVY
+259 
-274 SNFTTEP
+274 
-281 YTENVLELMENQIN
+281 
-295 HSLRWQESME
+295 
-305 RMAADGFDTF
+305 
-315 IEVGIGDTLKK
+315 
-326 LIKRILPEA
+326 
-335 RVYSVS
+335 
-341 NMEEIEKVKEEMGC
+341 

>member
-1 MGVFL
+1 MGTFL
-6 GVLGLMALAAL
+6 GALGLAG

-79 RQRESIQRLLS
+79 RQRESIQRMLS

-113 ELTPQ
+113 ELTPR

-171 KAAAEH
+171 KAAAEQKGIALQLH
-177 PASMLAVMKLDN
+177 LQQQAEMKALYDLRWTAEALGNLLDN
-189 AKIEEICK
+189 AVKYTPPGGCIQVSATQYELFCRIDVHDNGIGIAEEEQAQIFGRFYRGRQVREQEGLGIGLYLAREIAQK
-197 QFKQVYPVN
+197 QGGYLKLSSR
-206 YNAPGQLV
+206 PGQGSTFSLYLP
-214 VAGAIEE
+214 
-221 MDAFKQAVREAGG
+221 
-234 RGLPVAVGGGFHSP
+234 RG
-248 FMDGASREFSE
+248 
-259 EAREFELRKPALTVY
+259 
-274 SNFTTEP
+274 
-281 YTENVLELMENQIN
+281 
-295 HSLRWQESME
+295 
-305 RMAADGFDTF
+305 
-315 IEVGIGDTLKK
+315 
-326 LIKRILPEA
+326 
-335 RVYSVS
+335 
-341 NMEEIEKVKEEMGC
+341 